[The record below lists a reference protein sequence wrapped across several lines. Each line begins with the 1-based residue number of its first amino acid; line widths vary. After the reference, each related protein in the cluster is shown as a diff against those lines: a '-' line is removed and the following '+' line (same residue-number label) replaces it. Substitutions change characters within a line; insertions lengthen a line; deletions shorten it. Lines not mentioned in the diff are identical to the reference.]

1 MRGMKATAWLAALV
15 FFLQLPIPLYWL
27 VFHPAIG
34 YWRRH
39 GKSVYVTAVL
49 LSWGPITASLFLFHT
64 QLFRPGWP
72 RAWEIAVGFALI
84 FFEVWVFRRVE
95 RDLGSARMA
104 GHSELRGG
112 REIVS
117 SGIYSRVR
125 NPRYAGSFL
134 ALIGAGLLA
143 GTRLAWI
150 AAGCWALLVLVVVF
164 LEERELRAR
173 LGEPYLEYC
182 RRVPR
187 FLPFRPPFTKTR
199 ATNEFQAPDSL

>member
-27 VFHPAIG
+27 VFHPAIA

-39 GKSVYVTAVL
+39 GKAVYFAAVL
-49 LSWGPITASLFLFHT
+49 LSWGPLTASLFLFHT

-72 RAWEIAVGFALI
+72 RAWEIVVGLALVC
-84 FFEVWVFRRVE
+84 FEVWIFRRVE
-95 RDLGSARMA
+95 HDLGSARMA
-104 GHSELRGG
+104 GHAELRDG
-112 REIVS
+112 REVVS
-117 SGIYSRVR
+117 DGIYSRVR

-134 ALIGAGLLA
+134 AIVGACVLA
-143 GTRLAWI
+143 RTRLAWI
-150 AAGCWALLVLVVVF
+150 VAGCWALLVLVVIL

-187 FLPFRPPFTKTR
+187 FLSFRTPFTKNR
-199 ATNEFQAPDSL
+199 SMNECQAPNSL